1 MYFPCFWRIL
11 KVLVQKNPKMKF
23 LGKKKKELRLV
34 FFYIAP
40 PSNER
45 NT

>member
-1 MYFPCFWRIL
+1 VFSLFL
-11 KVLVQKNPKMKF
+11 ANFKGFSQKNPKMKF